1 MLRACGSCSESEDS
15 SQLPQI
21 NEALNKSSSP
31 RAHPP
36 FEAFP
41 SDSAVP
47 ASPPCTV
54 FPHYSVSLLGL
65 PLSLLLGASFL
76 HVPNQSLPTASSH
89 GIQFTSPN
97 LRGLSRARVRC
108 TDTSLPKYPCPLLP
122 WASRAPVH
130 RRPGNVRSNPNNRTE
145 TRPDAPT
152 HPSYGSPRATRR
164 TDTSPRPPRSQTP
177 VPAEAVSLVQAL
189 GIRSTGSREYPPSP
203 KREAPLTRLMP
214 ICSHRSAQPV
224 TLR

>member
-1 MLRACGSCSESEDS
+1 M
-15 SQLPQI
+15 
-21 NEALNKSSSP
+21 NKSSSP

-47 ASPPCTV
+47 ESPPFDV
-54 FPHYSVSLLGL
+54 LPHQRMPPSGL
-65 PLSLLLGASFL
+65 PLTLLFSASFF
-76 HVPNQSLPTASSH
+76 HVPSPPFPASTSHSLQ
-89 GIQFTSPN
+89 ITSPN
-97 LRGLSRARVRC
+97 LRGLSQARVRC
-108 TDTSLPKYPCPLLP
+108 TNTSFPMCPCPLLP
-122 WASRAPVH
+122 WASRASVH
-130 RRPGNVRSNPNNRTE
+130 RHPGNVRSNPNNRTE

-203 KREAPLTRLMP
+203 KREVPLTRLMP